1 MGQHGIGSLPALK
14 TQLIPIWCDGM
25 LYPEIS
31 MYEKIIE
38 NTFTATHSPYDKFP
52 KVASML
58 RAMVDHLSENSTDLV
73 QNADLGFL
81 PDQGIIIASIKTV
94 P

>member
-38 NTFTATHSPYDKFP
+38 NTFTATYSPYDKFP

-58 RAMVDHLSENSTDLV
+58 RAMVGHLSENSPDLV
-73 QNADLGFL
+73 QNAVLGF
-81 PDQGIIIASIKTV
+81 PSDQGMRTASVKTV